1 MKKFIKRLILLLIIL
16 GCLIGIYYYKDETV
30 KQIQSISENLNNL
43 EILGF
48 TENNN
53 EIYSQAEIEEII
65 NSTQNN
71 VNGEYKGK
79 IDNYYY
85 NQLNS
90 NSKIIYRVFKD
101 NIENLKTGTY
111 DIRLPFKLEE
121 TLKQEIGRA
130 SWRERV

>member
-53 EIYSQAEIEEII
+53 EQD
-65 NSTQNN
+65 
-71 VNGEYKGK
+71 G
-79 IDNYYY
+79 
-85 NQLNS
+85 
-90 NSKIIYRVFKD
+90 
-101 NIENLKTGTY
+101 
-111 DIRLPFKLEE
+111 LPF
-121 TLKQEIGRA
+121 
-130 SWRERV
+130 

>member
-90 NSKIIYRVFKD
+90 NSK
-101 NIENLKTGTY
+101 NIL
-111 DIRLPFKLEE
+111 
-121 TLKQEIGRA
+121 
-130 SWRERV
+130 